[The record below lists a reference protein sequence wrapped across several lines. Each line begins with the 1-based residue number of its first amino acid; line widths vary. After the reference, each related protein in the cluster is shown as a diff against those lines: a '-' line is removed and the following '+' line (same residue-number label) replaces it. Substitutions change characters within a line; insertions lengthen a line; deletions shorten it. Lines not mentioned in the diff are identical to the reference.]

1 MDSVPSRIHSF
12 PAHGTPTLALLHEA
26 KDEAPMGES
35 IADIIGVTLGFSFM
49 ADINLSWVV
58 CYLELK
64 E

>member
-12 PAHGTPTLALLHEA
+12 PTHGTPALSSLHET

-35 IADIIGVTLGFSFM
+35 IAEIIGVTLGFSFI